1 MGSNVETLYRIIN
14 RKAEALEFKITS
26 EALIL
31 GKALENVNLKP
42 NTLISSIIRKG
53 EIITPN
59 GKTIVEEGDSV
70 IVVSTQ
76 LGLSDIN
83 DILEE

>member
-1 MGSNVETLYRIIN
+1 M
-14 RKAEALEFKITS
+14 
-26 EALIL
+26 
-31 GKALENVNLKP
+31 
-42 NTLISSIIRKG
+42 ISSIIRKG